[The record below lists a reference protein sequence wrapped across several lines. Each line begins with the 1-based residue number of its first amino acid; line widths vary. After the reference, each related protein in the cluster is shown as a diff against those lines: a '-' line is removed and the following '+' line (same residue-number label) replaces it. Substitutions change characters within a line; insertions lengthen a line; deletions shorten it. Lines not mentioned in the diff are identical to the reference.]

1 MASDVNPGQ
10 ISATAVST
18 AVSVQA
24 GGKTLPAG
32 GAASASVSATTAT
45 VAAAAAGNVGGEPQ
59 PGGAIPASVG
69 VVKAPVGQVP
79 QALVDLLNKHLNDSG
94 RPAQYRVDPSS
105 ADRLIQEIN
114 PANGDVV
121 GEFSVTEFP
130 ALARSLGVSGLLI
143 DALA

>member
-18 AVSVQA
+18 TVSTAVSTAVSVSA
-24 GGKTLPAG
+24 GGKTLPG
-32 GAASASVSATTAT
+32 GTTPAP
-45 VAAAAAGNVGGEPQ
+45 VGAVQAPL
-59 PGGAIPASVG
+59 GA
-69 VVKAPVGQVP
+69 VKAPVSATP

-94 RPAQYRVDPSS
+94 RPAQYRVDPGS
-105 ADRLIQEIN
+105 AEQLIQEIN

-130 ALARSLGVSGLLI
+130 ALARSIGVSGLLI

>member
-1 MASDVNPGQ
+1 MASDVNPGP

-18 AVSVQA
+18 AVGTAVSVQA
-24 GGKTLPAG
+24 GGKVLPPGGSGAAPAVAPATSAAAGKVG
-32 GAASASVSATTAT
+32 GAA
-45 VAAAAAGNVGGEPQ
+45 
-59 PGGAIPASVG
+59 
-69 VVKAPVGQVP
+69 P
-79 QALVDLLNKHLNDSG
+79 QAIADLLNKHLNDSG
-94 RPAQYRVDPSS
+94 RPAQYRVDPGS

-130 ALARSLGVSGLLI
+130 ALARSIGVSGLLI